1 MKRKQLAR
9 IDLSN
14 PDKPKIIF
22 NSVKAF
28 NSDLMDFK
36 NGSKVWVEVRT
47 YSPQRSLS
55 QNSYLHVIFGIIAEE
70 IGIELEEAKWLLK
83 EKFLR
88 VPLTDKHG
96 NEVHENGEIQFR
108 VRDTSELSKVDM
120 MNFVDQIYRWSLEFL
135 SVDLPKPL
143 EQQELPINNY
153 PTIEL

>member
-22 NSVKAF
+22 NSTKAF
-28 NSDLMDFK
+28 KEDLTAFK
-36 NGSKVWVEVRT
+36 DGAKIWVEVRT

-55 QNSYLHVIFGIIAEE
+55 QNSYLHVIFGIIADE

-96 NEVHENGEIQFR
+96 NEVHEKGDIQFR
-108 VRDTSELSKVDM
+108 VKDTSELSKTDM
-120 MNFVDQIYRWSLEFL
+120 ISFIDQIYRWSLEFL
-135 SVDLPKPL
+135 NVDLPKPL